1 LLYGPNS
8 IAAFGAESSHS
19 MVETP
24 ESGHELQDPP
34 DEPKTILAAVDAS
47 ANAGRVVSL
56 AARLTR
62 SMPRATVHLVHVFRT
77 SRLDRARMGT
87 PEGNTDLIAD
97 AKEQLEAH
105 VRAARR
111 QCRAAITGHFALGEP
126 AAEILR
132 LCHGLDVDLL
142 VVGTHDYVGFERFL
156 LGSVAETLM
165 RKAGCPVLIV
175 RPKAHHTD

>member
-1 LLYGPNS
+1 
-8 IAAFGAESSHS
+8 
-19 MVETP
+19 MVQNP

-47 ANAGRVVSL
+47 ANGTRVVSM

-62 SMPRATVHLVHVFRT
+62 SMPRATVHLIHVFRT

-87 PEGNTDLIAD
+87 PEGNADLIAD
-97 AKEQLEAH
+97 AKEQLEYH
-105 VRAARR
+105 VKSARK
-111 QCRAAITGHFALGEP
+111 QCRAQVMGHFALGEP
-126 AAEILR
+126 AAEILK
-132 LCHGLDVDLL
+132 LCQSLDADLL

-156 LGSVAETLM
+156 LGSVAENLM

-175 RPKAHHTD
+175 RPKAHRGE